1 MIPYYGTHG
10 SKQRINNKPIR
21 VGYYIRIPVEVYDYV
36 VQFEPYQGVKKGK
49 QVTSSTK

>member
-10 SKQRINNKPIR
+10 SKQRKNNKAIR
-21 VGYYIRIPVEVYDYV
+21 VGYYIRILAEVYDYA

-49 QVTSSTK
+49 QFTSSTK